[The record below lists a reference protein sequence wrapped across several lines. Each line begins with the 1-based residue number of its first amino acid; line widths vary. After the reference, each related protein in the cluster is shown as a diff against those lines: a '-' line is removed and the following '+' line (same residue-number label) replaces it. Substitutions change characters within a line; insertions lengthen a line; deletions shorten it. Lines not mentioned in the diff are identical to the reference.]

1 MIFLLHK
8 AIAEGF
14 FIMFLLNLI
23 PLIIIIMGIFLLI
36 KLKFFYILHPIQTLK
51 FAFSGKNIKN
61 STFSLILALAGT
73 LGVGNIVGV
82 AFGIYTGGPGSIFWL
97 VISALFSSAIKYA
110 EVNLSARY
118 QDSLGMISVI
128 KSKGRFSGE
137 LAFLYSTLVL
147 ILSFTMGS
155 LLQAEAIS
163 ESARAIG
170 DKFCTFILTG
180 TFVFTAV
187 ICILG
192 KDKIKNAVA
201 VVIPLASAVYIFM
214 CCTVIFKEY
223 GRIISVSESIIGSA
237 FDFSAASGG
246 ISGFL
251 LSSGIKEGFA
261 RGLLSNEAGAGTS
274 SFSHTSHFDCIEHEK
289 DSAVPIKAGVYGILE
304 VVFDTLF
311 LCPLT
316 GFAILLGSDG
326 IFTGTLSEISDIFV
340 FYIGDGAKY
349 LLLFS
354 VTAFAIST
362 VLCWYYYGRTS
373 FAYVTKKRFT
383 PIFSIL
389 FILSF
394 GFALYVKT
402 PSLIFINDTI
412 LFFLSVITVNAIIK
426 NIHKIRG
433 LKFNNQK

>member
-1 MIFLLHK
+1 M
-8 AIAEGF
+8 
-14 FIMFLLNLI
+14 
-23 PLIIIIMGIFLLI
+23 
-36 KLKFFYILHPIQTLK
+36 
-51 FAFSGKNIKN
+51 
-61 STFSLILALAGT
+61 
-73 LGVGNIVGV
+73 
-82 AFGIYTGGPGSIFWL
+82 
-97 VISALFSSAIKYA
+97 
-110 EVNLSARY
+110 
-118 QDSLGMISVI
+118 
-128 KSKGRFSGE
+128 
-137 LAFLYSTLVL
+137 LVL
-147 ILSFTMGS
+147 
-155 LLQAEAIS
+155 
-163 ESARAIG
+163 
-170 DKFCTFILTG
+170 
-180 TFVFTAV
+180 
-187 ICILG
+187 
-192 KDKIKNAVA
+192 
-201 VVIPLASAVYIFM
+201 
-214 CCTVIFKEY
+214 
-223 GRIISVSESIIGSA
+223 
-237 FDFSAASGG
+237 
-246 ISGFL
+246 
-251 LSSGIKEGFA
+251 
-261 RGLLSNEAGAGTS
+261 
-274 SFSHTSHFDCIEHEK
+274 
-289 DSAVPIKAGVYGILE
+289 
-304 VVFDTLF
+304 VFDTLF

-394 GFALYVKT
+394 GFALYAKT